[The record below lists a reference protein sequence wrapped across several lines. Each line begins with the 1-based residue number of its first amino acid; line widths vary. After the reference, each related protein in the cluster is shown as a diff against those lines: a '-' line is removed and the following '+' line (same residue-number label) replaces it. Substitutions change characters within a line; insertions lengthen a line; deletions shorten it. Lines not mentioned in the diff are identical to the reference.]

1 MRKLFYVVIGLLLV
15 SVVAMPLA
23 AQDKAAQ
30 QPKSPGGERMMWA
43 AMVGPGF
50 LHEHMQYMIQ
60 QMASMN
66 KAMAQMLAS
75 GKMDQKDMARLSKM
89 MTDMSAMM
97 KEIPSIEEMSEKQ
110 PALAMKDMSQMM
122 KTMSD
127 LMAQMSQ
134 MMAEMPK

>member
-1 MRKLFYVVIGLLLV
+1 MWTKVFGIAALCVLV
-15 SVVAMPLA
+15 AIVAPVY
-23 AQDKAAQ
+23 AQN
-30 QPKSPGGERMMWA
+30 KSSQEAKQEEGRMMWA

-66 KAMAQMLAS
+66 KAMAQMVAS
-75 GKMDQKDMARLSKM
+75 GKMDQKDMTRLSKM

-97 KEIPSIEEMSEKQ
+97 KEIPAVEEMAQKQ

-127 LMAQMSQ
+127 LMAQMGQ

>member
-1 MRKLFYVVIGLLLV
+1 MWTKAFRIAALCILLAVVGPVL
-15 SVVAMPLA
+15 
-23 AQDKAAQ
+23 AQDTSSKEAKQ
-30 QPKSPGGERMMWA
+30 EEGRMMWA
-43 AMVGPGF
+43 AMVGSGF

-75 GKMDQKDMARLSKM
+75 GKMNQKDMTRLSKM

-97 KEIPSIEEMSEKQ
+97 QEIPAIERMSEKQ

-122 KTMSD
+122 KTMSE
-127 LMAQMSQ
+127 LMAQMGQ